1 MAKVMIV
8 PASDYEILK
17 KYLDPAVVLIPE
29 TILSSFPPEAQKKAL
44 ELSEDGAYYD
54 FGGEPGINMDV
65 ILCKDSYAY
74 NKLLQTED
82 KDEEGGEYYFRM

>member
-1 MAKVMIV
+1 MTKVMIV

-44 ELSEDGAYYD
+44 ELSEAGTYYD
-54 FGGEPGINMDV
+54 FGGEPSINMDI
-65 ILCKDSYAY
+65 ILSKDAYAY
-74 NKLLQTED
+74 NELLRKED
-82 KDEEGGEYYFRM
+82 EDGGSDD